1 MALQEMLVR
10 FRDVLDVELFQV
22 AGTSLTI
29 GTLLTSLLVIL
40 LSFILSWLVRR
51 AMLRSV
57 RKRSVPEQGSMAVT
71 ARLVHYT
78 IIFLGFTIA
87 LGTLGIELTAV
98 FAAGAVF
105 AVAIGFAMQNITA
118 NFVSGVILL
127 FERSIKPG
135 DIIEVDGRIMRVLDM
150 GVRSTIA
157 RGLNE
162 EDLIIPNSELVQATV
177 RNFTLTD
184 TLYRIDAEVGVSYDS
199 DMGRVRE
206 VLESMVRG
214 LDWRS
219 TKGEPVVLMKAFG
232 SSTVD
237 FTVSV
242 FTEDPWSLRRLRSL
256 LNEAIWAAL
265 EKADIEIAFPQ
276 VDVHFDTPVVEALA
290 GLES

>member
-1 MALQEMLVR
+1 
-10 FRDVLDVELFQV
+10 
-22 AGTSLTI
+22 
-29 GTLLTSLLVIL
+29 
-40 LSFILSWLVRR
+40 
-51 AMLRSV
+51 
-57 RKRSVPEQGSMAVT
+57 MAVT

-78 IIFLGFTIA
+78 IVFLGITIA

-177 RNFTLTD
+177 RNYTLTD
-184 TLYRIDAEVGVSYDS
+184 TLYRIDADVGVSYGS
-199 DMGRVRE
+199 DMDRVRQ
-206 VLESMVRG
+206 VLETMTQA

-219 TKGEPVVLMKAFG
+219 QKSEPVVLMKAFG

-242 FTEDPWSLRRLRSL
+242 FTEDPWSLRRLRSQ
-256 LNEAIWAAL
+256 LNEAIWTAL
-265 EKADIEIAFPQ
+265 AKADIEIAFPQ
-276 VDVHFDTPVVEALA
+276 VDVHFDAPVVEALTR
-290 GLES
+290 LES